1 MPNLSEINNP
11 LYDELK
17 KEGIYCEEED
27 YWYIYIYYISIYKN
41 KYIYYIYINMKL
53 ILI

>member
-27 YWYIYIYYISIYKN
+27 YWYIYYISIYKN
-41 KYIYYIYINMKL
+41 IIFIIYI
-53 ILI
+53 

>member
-27 YWYIYIYYISIYKN
+27 YWYIYIIYLFTKIN
-41 KYIYYIYINMKL
+41 IFIIYI
-53 ILI
+53 